1 MKAPYEELE
10 FEVIRFTVED
20 IITTSNAQTDDD
32 DKDQDT
38 DKDQDDQGGNTDEG
52 GGNDGTSETEQG
64 ETNQIPDGY
73 TATGDNIPGVDGT
86 GPYPEYRK
94 DGEYYYWDGKEM
106 IGPLV

>member
-38 DKDQDDQGGNTDEG
+38 DKDQDDQGGNEDD

>member
-38 DKDQDDQGGNTDEG
+38 DKDQDDQGGNEDD

-106 IGPLV
+106 IGTLV